1 MKHHPPP
8 LLPPAP
14 SGAAMDRRLPPRA
27 GWRRAGPAVG
37 VAGLLLVLGALLA
50 ARFSPAPLVA
60 QPQLAT
66 VQAGEFR
73 DELLLRA
80 RVEPLRSVTL
90 DAAEA
95 GRVEA
100 VLAHDGDVVAAGAL
114 LYRLY
119 NPEHEQQALQRRA
132 EVAQQMA
139 NLSAQRSAQATSLA
153 QHRRE
158 RAQLQAAL
166 QQAEAELARTQRLAA
181 EGFVAPAALEQ
192 AQRQQALTLR
202 LLQQAEQDQA
212 LEAQTREQALAEM
225 AQAVQGLQSGL
236 LWLAAARERL
246 APRAPMAGQLSGL
259 QLQVGMQLRAGDRLG
274 RIDDPEGGLQ
284 LVADVDE
291 FHLPRLQPGLLAT
304 STPGALGATSPAG
317 VLVLAQTLP
326 QVRGGLARVQL
337 RWRDG
342 TTPAGLRA
350 GQAVEVA
357 LQLARPAPA
366 LLLADGPGVREQLYV
381 RQGHELQR
389 RAVRL
394 GRRAAGRVEVL
405 TGLQAGDEVLISNPP
420 NDSPRL
426 RLP

>member
-1 MKHHPPP
+1 
-8 LLPPAP
+8 
-14 SGAAMDRRLPPRA
+14 MDRRLPARP
-27 GWRRAGPAVG
+27 GPRRASLAAGAL
-37 VAGLLLVLGALLA
+37 GLLVVLAVALA
-50 ARFSPAPLVA
+50 ARPGPAPLVA

-90 DAAEA
+90 DAAES

-100 VLAHDGDVVAAGAL
+100 VLAHDGDVVAEGAL
-114 LYRLY
+114 LYRLHS
-119 NPEHEQQALQRRA
+119 PEHEQQALQRRA

-139 NLSAQRSAQATSLA
+139 NLSAQRSAQAASLA

-166 QQAEAELARTQRLAA
+166 QQADAEWARTQRLAA

-192 AQRQQALTLR
+192 AQRQQALAWR

-236 LWLAAARERL
+236 QWLAAARERL

-274 RIDDPEGGLQ
+274 RIDDPHGGLQ

-291 FHLPRLQPGLLAT
+291 FHLPRLQPGLA
-304 STPGALGATSPAG
+304 ATSPAG
-317 VLVLAQTLP
+317 ALVLAQTLP

-342 TTPAGLRA
+342 AAPASLRA

-357 LQLARPAPA
+357 LQLAHPTPA

-381 RQGHELQR
+381 RHGGDLQR

-405 TGLQAGDEVLISNPP
+405 AGLQAGDEVLISTPP